1 MSDEPKTPWI
11 ERTAGTLIGLHVV
24 MGTVI
29 GFLIALLNSRE
40 PVFLV
45 RYAAIGLSF
54 GVVGGITAWFSRP
67 AK

>member
-1 MSDEPKTPWI
+1 
-11 ERTAGTLIGLHVV
+11 